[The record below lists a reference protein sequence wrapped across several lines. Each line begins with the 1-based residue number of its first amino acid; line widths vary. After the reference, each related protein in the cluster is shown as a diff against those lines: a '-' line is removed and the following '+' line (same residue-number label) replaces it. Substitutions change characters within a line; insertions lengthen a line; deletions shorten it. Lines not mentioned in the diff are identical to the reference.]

1 MEKRE
6 KIKFYFTKANK
17 VAIPFILLSGVFFI
31 ISLFGMFS
39 SLTEDYSSND
49 LAIAVPMFLI
59 FATPFVAILIHNNN
73 QNKKEALKPSDSQMD
88 SWLEEDIQS
97 IIISRPYDKLG
108 ISKEDLVAES
118 LLVVGP
124 VYWNIGGFDV
134 IDILMKKGKDGINRY
149 SIWTIQVFAFTE
161 NYLCSYKCH
170 YNWIKNTYINEST
183 NEFFY
188 KDVVSVKTDTVS
200 SAYTLM
206 NGERLVHSE
215 AFQLKLVG
223 DEITIITNDASLN
236 TSSVMVSKAEKA
248 VQSIRAMLRDKKK

>member
-1 MEKRE
+1 MQKRE
-6 KIKFYFTKANK
+6 IITTWFKYKSLKKIDYVWAYFFGFLTIVSLISVLFIGIDLKDLWGPLLLSI
-17 VAIPFILLSGVFFI
+17 IPIRVILLHNKFQSMLSENEF
-31 ISLFGMFS
+31 
-39 SLTEDYSSND
+39 D
-49 LAIAVPMFLI
+49 L
-59 FATPFVAILIHNNN
+59 
-73 QNKKEALKPSDSQMD
+73 
-88 SWLEEDIQS
+88 WLDKDIQAV
-97 IIISRPYDKLG
+97 IKNRPYSKLG

-124 VYWNIGGFDV
+124 VYWELSGFDKN
-134 IDILMKKGKDGINRY
+134 DILMKRGKDGFNRY
-149 SIWTIQVFAFTE
+149 TTWTIQLFVFTE

-188 KDVVSVKTDTVS
+188 KDVVSVKTDTIS

-215 AFQLKLVG
+215 AFQLKLAG
-223 DEITIITNDASLN
+223 DEITVITNDVNLN

>member
-6 KIKFYFTKANK
+6 QIRRWFLAKA
-17 VAIPFILLSGVFFI
+17 IHPILLYIIYTGSILFTILGILELTMGQIGMGLFTIAFFGG
-31 ISLFGMFS
+31 LGY
-39 SLTEDYSSND
+39 LVYTRY
-49 LAIAVPMFLI
+49 
-59 FATPFVAILIHNNN
+59 
-73 QNKKEALKPSDSQMD
+73 QNLVSENELDF
-88 SWLEEDIQS
+88 WLEEDIQS
-97 IIISRPYDKLG
+97 VIKNRPYDKLG
-108 ISKEDLVAES
+108 ISKEDLVAET

-124 VYWNIGGFDV
+124 VYWNVSGFDV
-134 IDILMKKGKDGINRY
+134 KDILMKKGKDGFNRF
-149 SIWTIQVFAFTE
+149 SVLTIQVFCFTE

-188 KDVVSVKTDTVS
+188 KDVVSVKTDTIS

-206 NGERLVHSE
+206 NGQRLVHSE
-215 AFQLKLVG
+215 AFQLKLAG
-223 DEITIITNDASLN
+223 DEITVITNDASLN

>member
-6 KIKFYFTKANK
+6 QIRKWFLKNEVDAKFKLLFLIIGGLFTLVGLFMLSDDEGFFAPILGIGCGIFFLYKYFT
-17 VAIPFILLSGVFFI
+17 ISGES
-31 ISLFGMFS
+31 ISESEL
-39 SLTEDYSSND
+39 D
-49 LAIAVPMFLI
+49 
-59 FATPFVAILIHNNN
+59 
-73 QNKKEALKPSDSQMD
+73 K
-88 SWLEEDIQS
+88 WLEDDIRT
-97 IIISRPYDKLG
+97 IIKNRPYDKLG

-124 VYWNIGGFDV
+124 IYWNTSGFDV
-134 IDILMKKGKDGINRY
+134 KDILMKKGKDGFNRY
-149 SIWTIQVFAFTE
+149 SVWTIQVFCFTE

-188 KDVVSVKTDTVS
+188 KDVVSVKTDTIS

-206 NGERLVHSE
+206 NGQRLVHSE
-215 AFQLKLVG
+215 AFQLKLSG
-223 DEITIITNDASLN
+223 DEITVITNDASLN

>member
-6 KIKFYFTKANK
+6 QIRRWFLAKA
-17 VAIPFILLSGVFFI
+17 IHPILLYYIYIVSIIFTIMGVWEITMGAIVMGLFTIAFSGGLGYLVY
-31 ISLFGMFS
+31 
-39 SLTEDYSSND
+39 TRY
-49 LAIAVPMFLI
+49 
-59 FATPFVAILIHNNN
+59 
-73 QNKKEALKPSDSQMD
+73 QNLVSENELDF
-88 SWLEEDIQS
+88 WLEEDIQS
-97 IIISRPYDKLG
+97 VIKNRPYDKLG
-108 ISKEDLVAES
+108 ISKEDLVAET

-124 VYWNIGGFDV
+124 VYWNVSGFDV
-134 IDILMKKGKDGINRY
+134 KDILMKKGKDGFNRF
-149 SIWTIQVFAFTE
+149 SVLTIQVFCFTE

-188 KDVVSVKTDTVS
+188 KDVVSVKTDTIS

-206 NGERLVHSE
+206 NGQRLVHSE
-215 AFQLKLVG
+215 AFQLKLAG
-223 DEITIITNDASLN
+223 DEITVITNDASLN